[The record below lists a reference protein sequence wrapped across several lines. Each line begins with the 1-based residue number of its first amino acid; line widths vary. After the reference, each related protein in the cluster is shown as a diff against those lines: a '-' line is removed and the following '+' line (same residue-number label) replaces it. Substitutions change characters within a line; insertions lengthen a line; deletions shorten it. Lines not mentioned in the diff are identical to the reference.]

1 MSETVVAELG
11 AGPRPGD
18 REWGTPGEPASRRV
32 LAVVAGSALVVA
44 VLVPVEKVG
53 VGWTAAGVVMAAA
66 VVLLARPEL
75 RPSAEPR
82 PLRGTGRARTAAP
95 DPLYIGL
102 AVALASAGAVRA
114 AEWLFVLCALASV
127 GCLSLAL
134 SPGRSAW
141 ALAFGA
147 LSAWIAG
154 FLALPWLFEGSKKFR
169 RERGGARIGWSIA
182 IGAGLL
188 LVFGALFASADAAF
202 ARLVASLTPR
212 TSEVDGTGVVV
223 FGVAALFVGGV
234 AHLVAAPMLR
244 RDEPRRDEPR
254 RRGSVRLIEWA
265 LPVGVL
271 LGLFA
276 VFIGVQVAVLFGGD
290 TYVSS
295 AGMTYAGYAR
305 SGFWQLLVVTGLVL
319 AVIAVAAR
327 VAPVD
332 TGVRRAW
339 LRVLLGGLTAA
350 TLVIVVSAISRL
362 WLYQQTYGF
371 TVLRLLVGVAEVWL
385 GLVCLMVLAA
395 GRSLRAAWLPKSVL
409 TSALAAL
416 LGLVVLNPE
425 RFVAEWNVDRFADTG
440 RIDTVY
446 LGRLSADAVPAL
458 AALPEP
464 VRACVLADHKITKD
478 RTLEWNWGRSQAA
491 DHLAAAGR
499 CADEDG

>member
-1 MSETVVAELG
+1 MSETIVAQVG
-11 AGPRPGD
+11 AGPRAGD
-18 REWGTPGEPASRRV
+18 REWVTPGEPASRRV
-32 LAVVAGSALVVA
+32 LAVVAGSALAVA
-44 VLVPVEKVG
+44 VLVPVQKVG

-82 PLRGTGRARTAAP
+82 GPGRPRTAP

-102 AVALASAGAVRA
+102 AVALASAGAIRA

-141 ALAFGA
+141 ALAFGSV
-147 LSAWIAG
+147 SAWIAG
-154 FLALPWLFEGSKKFR
+154 FLALPWLFEGSKTLR
-169 RERGGARIGWSIA
+169 RERGGARIGWSVA
-182 IGAGLL
+182 VGTGLL

-202 ARLVASLTPR
+202 ARLVESLTPQA
-212 TSEVDGTGVVV
+212 SEVDGTGVVV

-234 AHLVAAPMLR
+234 AHLVAAPMP
-244 RDEPRRDEPR
+244 EPDGRR
-254 RRGSVRLIEWA
+254 RRGPVRLIEWA

-271 LGLFA
+271 LGLFV

-327 VAPVD
+327 VAPVG
-332 TGVRRAW
+332 TGAERAW

-350 TLVIVVSAISRL
+350 TLVVVVSAISRL

-395 GRSLRAAWLPKSVL
+395 GRSLRAAWLPKAVL

-425 RFVAEWNVDRFADTG
+425 RFVAEWNVDRYAGTG
-440 RIDTVY
+440 RIDTGY

-464 VRACVLADHKITKD
+464 VRACVLANHKITKD
-478 RTLEWNWGRSQAA
+478 RPLEWNWGRSQAA
-491 DHLAAAGR
+491 GHLAAVGH
-499 CADEDG
+499 CADAHG